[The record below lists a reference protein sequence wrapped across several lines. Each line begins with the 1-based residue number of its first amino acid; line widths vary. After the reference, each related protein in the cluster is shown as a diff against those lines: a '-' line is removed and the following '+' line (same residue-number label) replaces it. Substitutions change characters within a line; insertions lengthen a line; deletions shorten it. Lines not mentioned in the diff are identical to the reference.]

1 MIRRA
6 MSSEIYDRVAG
17 DRDEGARV
25 QWHHF
30 GMAHWP
36 DHCRAFGQDAG
47 ENIAGEFFAV
57 EVIQQCRGMCLDQG
71 RGQPLVKFF
80 GIMPACES

>member
-6 MSSEIYDRVAG
+6 MSSEISTALPVIAMKS
-17 DRDEGARV
+17 RV